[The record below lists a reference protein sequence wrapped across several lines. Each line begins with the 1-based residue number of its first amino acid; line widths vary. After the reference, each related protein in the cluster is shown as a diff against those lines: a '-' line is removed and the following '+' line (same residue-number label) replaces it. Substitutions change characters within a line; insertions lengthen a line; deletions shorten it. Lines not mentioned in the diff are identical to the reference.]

1 MSKLEQTES
10 MEQAKP
16 DATVGSGAATRDK
29 DPMPAAPDVPS
40 FPPQKVVVEKL
51 HNENKLRNRKL
62 IATLVV
68 GVLLAGGCFWL
79 GRATTD
85 PVASDA
91 YVALES
97 SAEEGQQDL
106 ARIIRD
112 RDAVQAELNR
122 IASLAK
128 ANEDSI
134 AKREAAVKTAEA
146 ALKTQDEGVKKREA
160 AVSGAEQ
167 KAAANTVSD
176 GTWVVGVDIE
186 PGTYKATANVGSR
199 CYWGLYASGTNG
211 DDIIANDIP
220 GGGLPSVTVAAG
232 QDFKTARCGTWTRQ

>member
-1 MSKLEQTES
+1 MSKPERAES
-10 MEQAKP
+10 KESAKP
-16 DATVGSGAATRDK
+16 DTTVGSGAGAPEKDLIPLATAVPGR
-29 DPMPAAPDVPS
+29 PAQTTA
-40 FPPQKVVVEKL
+40 VEKL
-51 HNENKLRNRKL
+51 HKDDKGRNRKL

-68 GVLLAGGCFWL
+68 GVLLAGGGFWL

-160 AVSGAEQ
+160 AVSGAEKK
-167 KAAANTVSD
+167 KAASTVND